1 MITPDGSDRA
11 AFGRLDGNVPP
22 RAGASDDQHAG
33 AGAGAVAAV
42 AAPCRSKP
50 STATP
55 RAVPPPSPTSTEGA
69 SRALEPAWY
78 SGEQHLAERQR
89 TVAEIAQLLRSR
101 KRNPTADWLQQL
113 PGLAQ
118 RLEERLLRSALSFRE
133 YSDPSTLKQRLRAL
147 AAALTRRTEQPVPP
161 PVPTS
166 PGGASPA
173 LAPDHRGHVQND
185 EAMRRDDRDADAH
198 DVDAAE
204 AADADAEDVPPDA
217 ASVVDFLSQY
227 TLEQLLEPLPQ
238 ARLVR
243 AAHGQPAYATSLL
256 GLAAAADAYSA
267 TRTAP
272 RGGPHGGTWRQ
283 GPEPHNFFLVETV
296 ADSACSIAS
305 AVSYLKHGGEHSS
318 RALRSLV
325 VDAFVSSPMFAGQSI
340 ALVVP
345 CPHNLPTAAAGYAA
359 FDLAAAVEK
368 DVDGVTVL
376 EGVVYHDEAIG
387 RPESGATPSKR
398 REFYDRRQ
406 PTVNVAMLKAL
417 RPGTI
422 VGIIDVR
429 TKHYSKIG
437 ALVQQLHDIVVN
449 ENLQLTVR
457 SFVVSQDISSGS
469 PANDV
474 TPEIFRALDDAA
486 RLDLHEH
493 GPASPEGTYFHTSYI
508 VTDAALEPEQ
518 PVAYAGSTGSRTTT
532 LQALIEEF
540 YKACKSGTAASI
552 ARAAEPLLQPRATE
566 HTRGLMQ
573 GKKSPAFRVM
583 WRRLRDVHGQNACV
597 SVAMKGHLIVFNKDR
612 QTKEELVRLCGLP
625 NEDALI
631 RVVELLVASAR
642 RRPFHLIIDRESSPS
657 TQAASCA

>member
-1 MITPDGSDRA
+1 MRCPEPASRERASSEAATAARAVDCALLAPRRRRAPARRDTMITRNGHRDVLGVVDK
-11 AFGRLDGNVPP
+11 NVPP
-22 RAGASDDQHAG
+22 GADDSDGSEYSYKSDADDSDDGFVVEEAAPRHYSRVAPLPVATSNDLAALWSSHLG
-33 AGAGAVAAV
+33 AGV
-42 AAPCRSKP
+42 CMR
-50 STATP
+50 TP
-55 RAVPPPSPTSTEGA
+55 
-69 SRALEPAWY
+69 
-78 SGEQHLAERQR
+78 
-89 TVAEIAQLLRSR
+89 
-101 KRNPTADWLQQL
+101 
-113 PGLAQ
+113 
-118 RLEERLLRSALSFRE
+118 
-133 YSDPSTLKQRLRAL
+133 
-147 AAALTRRTEQPVPP
+147 
-161 PVPTS
+161 
-166 PGGASPA
+166 
-173 LAPDHRGHVQND
+173 
-185 EAMRRDDRDADAH
+185 RDDRS
-198 DVDAAE
+198 VDDFAIRPFGTVDPE
-204 AADADAEDVPPDA
+204 AAAAADAEDVPPDA
-217 ASVVDFLSQY
+217 ASVVDFLSKY
-227 TLEQLLEPLPQ
+227 TLEKLLEPLPQ

-256 GLAAAADAYSA
+256 GLAAAADAFAA

-272 RGGPHGGTWRQ
+272 RGGPHGGVWRQ
-283 GPEPHNFFLVETV
+283 GPEPHNFFLFETV
-296 ADSACSIAS
+296 ANSACSIAS
-305 AVSYLKHGGEHSS
+305 AVGYLKHGGEHSS
-318 RALRSLV
+318 RALCSLV
-325 VDAFVSSPMFAGQSI
+325 VDAFVNSPMFAGQNI
-340 ALVVP
+340 ALIVP
-345 CPHNLPTAAAGYAA
+345 CPHDDETAAKGYSPY
-359 FDLAAAVEK
+359 DLAVKVEQ

-376 EGVVYHDEAIG
+376 KGVVHHDEAIG

-398 REFYDRRQ
+398 REFYDRRR

-449 ENLQLTVR
+449 ENLQLTVK

-518 PVAYAGSTGSRTTT
+518 LPIAYAGSAGSRTTT
-532 LQALIEEF
+532 PEALSPALLT
-540 YKACKSGTAASI
+540 ACKSGTATSI
-552 ARAAEPLLQPRATE
+552 ARALEPLLGPRATE

>member
-1 MITPDGSDRA
+1 MITRNGRNVLDDLDENMPRGADDDCGS
-11 AFGRLDGNVPP
+11 F
-22 RAGASDDQHAG
+22 SDDG
-33 AGAGAVAAV
+33 ESDSDEEFVDETNPFGAV
-42 AAPCRSKP
+42 
-50 STATP
+50 
-55 RAVPPPSPTSTEGA
+55 
-69 SRALEPAWY
+69 
-78 SGEQHLAERQR
+78 
-89 TVAEIAQLLRSR
+89 
-101 KRNPTADWLQQL
+101 
-113 PGLAQ
+113 
-118 RLEERLLRSALSFRE
+118 
-133 YSDPSTLKQRLRAL
+133 DPE
-147 AAALTRRTEQPVPP
+147 AAA
-161 PVPTS
+161 
-166 PGGASPA
+166 A
-173 LAPDHRGHVQND
+173 
-185 EAMRRDDRDADAH
+185 
-198 DVDAAE
+198 
-204 AADADAEDVPPDA
+204 ADAEDVPPDA

-238 ARLVR
+238 ARLVS

-256 GLAAAADAYSA
+256 GLAAAADAYTA

-318 RALRSLV
+318 RALCSLV
-325 VDAFVSSPMFAGQSI
+325 VDAFVNSPMFAGQNI
-340 ALVVP
+340 ALIVP
-345 CPHNLPTAAAGYAA
+345 CPHGDETAAEGYSPY
-359 FDLAAAVEK
+359 DLAAKVEQ

-376 EGVVYHDEAIG
+376 KGVVHHDEAIG

-398 REFYDRRQ
+398 REFYDRRR

-449 ENLQLTVR
+449 ENLQLTVK

-518 PVAYAGSTGSRTTT
+518 LPIAYAGSAGSRTTT
-532 LQALIEEF
+532 PEALSPALLT
-540 YKACKSGTAASI
+540 ACKSGTATSI
-552 ARAAEPLLQPRATE
+552 ARALEPLLGPRAME